1 MTPRERKEALDLIQ
15 QAFETCA
22 AYPEQFGNDV
32 EAQLRL
38 TFIQAI
44 LSVINRHAEV
54 IVDKAGEWANAAWDA
69 AHREELF
76 EETEYRSNKGVG

>member
-38 TFIQAI
+38 TFIQAM
-44 LSVINRHAEV
+44 LSLSRRHAEM
-54 IVDKAGEWANAAWDA
+54 IVDKASGWADAAWDA